1 MHLLIEVA
9 QSFHQSRTYMGQH
22 NNSPPPPYIA
32 CLPAFE
38 ILPSFSTFFL
48 PSRPPP
54 LQLLPSLSIFFFY
67 CLYSL
72 PPPPYSLPAFQPACL
87 WTPLILF
94 NHFLDGRP
102 PLPSYSLPALH
113 PSTPFIPFL
122 EARPPPP
129 PYSLPAFEPLP
140 SFSTFFL
147 PSRPPSLS
155 YSLPAFKLLP
165 SFFIFLTSIK
175 VNNFLFLFC
184 SVLGLPCNKCGGWK
198 VVLSCRVMCDIFL

>member
-22 NNSPPPPYIA
+22 NNSPPPLYIA
-32 CLPAFE
+32 CLPLKSSHPFPPFSCRQDH
-38 ILPSFSTFFL
+38 LPFNSSHPC
-48 PSRPPP
+48 PS
-54 LQLLPSLSIFFFY
+54 SFFY

-198 VVLSCRVMCDIFL
+198 VVLSCRVMWYIFL